1 LKRVAERVN
10 AVSREQEIE
19 MRGIWAGIGCG
30 ALLAAMAP
38 VVSHAAEGRAVPY
51 WASISA
57 GDALMRSGPGRN
69 FPAMWRYRRA
79 DLPVRVV
86 QVHESWR
93 KVREL
98 DGTEGWISA
107 PLLSAQRTAIV
118 VGDIRPIRDAR
129 EPRAKV
135 LWRAEPGVVGRI
147 SRCAEGWCRIDVQG
161 RVGHIQ
167 MAHIWGAPPG
177 ERVD

>member
-1 LKRVAERVN
+1 
-10 AVSREQEIE
+10 
-19 MRGIWAGIGCG
+19 MRRTMAAIGYA
-30 ALLAAMAP
+30 ALLAGVAP
-38 VVSHAAEGRAVPY
+38 AAAHAAEGRPVPY

-79 DLPVRVV
+79 DLPVRVM

-98 DGTEGWISA
+98 DGTEGWIA
-107 PLLSAQRTAIV
+107 AALLSAQRTAIV
-118 VGDIRPIRDAR
+118 VGETRPIRDAP
-129 EPRAKV
+129 EPRARV

-147 SRCAEGWCRIDVQG
+147 SKCAEGWCRIDVQG
-161 RVGHIQ
+161 KVGHIQ
-167 MAHIWGAPPG
+167 MAHIGGAPPG